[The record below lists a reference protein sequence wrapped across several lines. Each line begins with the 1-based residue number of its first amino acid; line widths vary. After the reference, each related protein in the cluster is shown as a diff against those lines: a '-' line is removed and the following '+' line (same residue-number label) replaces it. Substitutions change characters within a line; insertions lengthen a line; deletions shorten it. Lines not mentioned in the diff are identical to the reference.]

1 MVRQVHNLDG
11 HNGNLNNTTTTR
23 NNNDNETPE
32 SSPSFQGISASTP
45 TSSPAKAKGKPSST
59 FLGLAIVSILGILL
73 AASIYNPIT
82 SSSISA
88 EVASYPSFGSGLSRI
103 FGSLRALAGVGA
115 GFLTTTTTV
124 AAATTTAGASG
135 SLTSISTA
143 ANNNIST
150 IMANKRMPVYFV
162 SHGGPTTMYKKDHP
176 VYPQLQAIGRE
187 ITEKIKPAAVV
198 VFSAHWQAER
208 PNTIEVNV
216 AEEEP
221 LIYDFYG
228 FPRHY
233 YSEKFPNKGSP
244 ELARKVIS
252 LLNENGIKTQEAE
265 RGLDHGVFVPFKVM
279 FDPKENPLTVPIVQ
293 VSLFD
298 DDTNAGAHIALG
310 RAVQKLRDQNVLV
323 IGSGMSVHNLRH
335 YMMVMATGQTM
346 PYAPTFDNALKEA
359 VETPPGEKRDEKMIK
374 LLTRPD
380 ARQAHPTF
388 EHLLP
393 IHIAVGAAGPDP
405 GKQLW
410 TLAEGSMG
418 WAQYKFEQVESQ

>member
-1 MVRQVHNLDG
+1 
-11 HNGNLNNTTTTR
+11 
-23 NNNDNETPE
+23 
-32 SSPSFQGISASTP
+32 
-45 TSSPAKAKGKPSST
+45 
-59 FLGLAIVSILGILL
+59 
-73 AASIYNPIT
+73 
-82 SSSISA
+82 
-88 EVASYPSFGSGLSRI
+88 
-103 FGSLRALAGVGA
+103 
-115 GFLTTTTTV
+115 
-124 AAATTTAGASG
+124 
-135 SLTSISTA
+135 
-143 ANNNIST
+143 
-150 IMANKRMPVYFV
+150 MANKRMPVYFV

-208 PNTIEVNV
+208 PKTIEVNV

-298 DDTNAGAHIALG
+298 DDTDAGAHIRLG

-418 WAQYKFEQVESQ
+418 WAQYKFEQEES